1 MTPHNVKSNMHVTS
15 IDVKPLSPVKDRLA
29 KANATRR
36 VDHHRNEKWW
46 FAAVPGAIFHHQDV
60 VCGSNAMR
68 RQALPR
74 GCWLDPTN
82 MSRARST
89 THHIHKS
96 GIVITVTCT
105 HSHGSPPH
113 EGIGGAHCH
122 A

>member
-60 VCGSNAMR
+60 VCGKNAMR
-68 RQALPR
+68 RQTLSNEGAGLIPQTCHVP
-74 GCWLDPTN
+74 GAPHIT
-82 MSRARST
+82 ST
-89 THHIHKS
+89 
-96 GIVITVTCT
+96 IVA
-105 HSHGSPPH
+105 S
-113 EGIGGAHCH
+113 
-122 A
+122 